1 MKAKTAKRTT
11 AARAA
16 IVLVAGL
23 AATLV
28 MLAGCAKE
36 HELAAPNLEPQ
47 TYLAIADSVRHETL
61 YNQTLRWW
69 GEDKDGEVV
78 AYEYRWFIDPA
89 ETGCRLDTLWVRTT
103 ATSKSFDLPVS
114 SGASV
119 HVFEVRAVDNAGAT
133 DPTPSRLRLPVI
145 NRPPEVQLWGV
156 DIGQNTPPPDTTFPA
171 FLAKWHG
178 SDPEGDST
186 VAKYV
191 VWLDAPGGGRESTR
205 ELAARDTVV
214 SLGLEDFNARY
225 DRFRTL
231 SVVAVDA
238 ACDSSAPATFTWF
251 VKQPVG
257 RILLVDDKSSGTSD
271 GFPDKFYR
279 SGLDSCGLQYSV
291 LDLARYMNKSHP
303 GKGTIA
309 SNNFPELFP
318 MFDLVI
324 WYNSPEQPA
333 PSARLTAVEEDLKAH
348 IEDGGSLLLASLTA
362 IGSSG
367 ALRDSIWP
375 EAFGVDSIVTRDGS
389 TNLGCQFWDI
399 RGESSQGLDSLK
411 VNGIFQGV
419 DCFLPAAT
427 ATPLYFIPPGTP
439 FINNPQNY
447 YVGIMNSW
455 HTGKAALLTFPLER
469 CTAAGNRYSEYCK
482 VLHLLLN

>member
-1 MKAKTAKRTT
+1 V
-11 AARAA
+11 RAA
-16 IVLVAGL
+16 IVLVVGL
-23 AATLV
+23 AAALAI
-28 MLAGCAKE
+28 LAGCAKE

-89 ETGCRLDTLWVRTT
+89 EPGCRLDTLWVRTT
-103 ATSKSFDLPVS
+103 LTSKSFDLPVS
-114 SGASV
+114 TGASI
-119 HVFEVRAVDNAGAT
+119 HVFEVRAIDNAGAA
-133 DPTPSRLRLPVI
+133 DPTPCRLRLPVI
-145 NRPPEVQLWGV
+145 NNPPEVQLWGV
-156 DIGQNTPPPDTTFPA
+156 DIGDRTPPPDTTFPA

-191 VWLDAPGGGRESTR
+191 VWLDAPGGGRESMR
-205 ELAARDTVV
+205 ELAARDTSV
-214 SLGLEDFNARY
+214 SLGLDDFNARY

-238 ACDSSAPATFTWF
+238 ACDTSPPATFTWF

-257 RILLVDDKSSGTSD
+257 RILLVDDKSGTSD
-271 GFPDKFYR
+271 GIPDKFYR

-309 SNNFPELFP
+309 SNNFPKLFP

-324 WYNSPEQPA
+324 WYNSPEQPN
-333 PSARLTAVEEDLKAH
+333 PSARLTAVEEDLKAYL
-348 IEDGGSLLLASLTA
+348 EDGGKLLVGSLTA

-375 EAFGVDSIVTRDGS
+375 EAFGIDSVVTRDGS
-389 TNLGCQFWDI
+389 TNLGCQFWNI
-399 RGESSQGLDSLK
+399 QGESSLGLDSLN
-411 VNGIFQGV
+411 VYGIFQGV
-419 DCFLPAAT
+419 DCMLPAPG
-427 ATPLYFIPPGTP
+427 ATPLYYIPPGTP
-439 FINNPQNY
+439 IVLAPPVYNPVNY
-447 YVGIMNSW
+447 YLGIMNSW
-455 HTGKAALLTFPLER
+455 HTGKAAILTFPLER
-469 CTAAGNRYSEYCK
+469 CTAGGDPYSEYCK
-482 VLHLLLN
+482 ILHLLLN